1 MFFSSPELSKTD
13 SLHLS
18 GIPWKPLFIWL
29 SGILSSFDICLQI
42 PKDRCFF
49 WVRSC
54 QKPTLYIFLESLRS
68 RFLYD
73 FQALLSS
80 FDTCLQFRKMDGFT
94 EFGVVQ
100 NRLFTSFWNLSWAA
114 FYMTCRHFEH
124 VLIHASNSERQMF
137 FSSLELSKTDSLSLS
152 EISQK
157 PLVIWLVGFWTCF
170 DTYLQ
175 TPKDRCFFRVGSCQK
190 PSLYTSPKSPGS
202 RLLYDL

>member
-1 MFFSSPELSKTD
+1 MFFRVWSCRKTV

-18 GIPWKPLFIWL
+18 VISQEPRFIWL
-29 SGILSSFDICLQI
+29 SGILSSFDICLQFRKI
-42 PKDRCFF
+42 DVFF
-49 WVRSC
+49 
-54 QKPTLYIFLESLRS
+54 ESGVVQNRLFTPLRN
-68 RFLYD
+68 
-73 FQALLSS
+73 LSEAAFYMTFS
-80 FDTCLQFRKMDGFT
+80 HFWAVLIHASQFRKMDGFT
-94 EFGVVQ
+94 EFGVVRS
-100 NRLFTSFWNLSWAA
+100 RLFTSFWNLSGAA

-157 PLVIWLVGFWTCF
+157 PRFIWLVGFWTCF

-190 PSLYTSPKSPGS
+190 PSLYTSPQSPGS